1 MITEDRSMVIL
12 KELAYNAI
20 AKHSNKIFK
29 REAKV
34 LEDKDPEALHQ
45 MRVGMRRLRSALSQF
60 TVAVNLPPIVT
71 EKNIAKIGR
80 SLGKLRDLDV
90 LLAVLQDDYQP
101 LLPADEQKKLAKI
114 IKSINRKRK
123 SELKQVRKTL
133 NSKPYLNLKREL
145 QNWLDNSTYQKIG
158 DCSVDLLLPDLLLPQ
173 VSQLLLHPGWLVGV
187 EIVKGQ
193 IQLPQI
199 LDREAMEQIIS
210 SEAIL
215 LHGLRKSV
223 KKTRYSLELFDRFY
237 GDNYHQYRDRIEQI
251 QEILGQIQDTHIL
264 RKILERALNSP
275 ISVKLPELAD
285 LLLKIRYR
293 KWLEWQVLQQQ
304 FLEGQIREEFR
315 QTIIQRSQRQSGS
328 SSVVKSIDYKP
339 STANN

>member
-210 SEAIL
+210 SEDIL

-315 QTIIQRSQRQSGS
+315 QTIIQRSQRRSGS

>member
-45 MRVGMRRLRSALSQF
+45 MRVGMRRLRSSLSQF

-210 SEAIL
+210 SEDIL

>member
-133 NSKPYLNLKREL
+133 NSKPYLNLKQEL

-210 SEAIL
+210 SEDIL

-315 QTIIQRSQRQSGS
+315 QTIIQRSQRRSGS